1 MAYVSGYRWDQINCL
16 LSPMPLLG
24 WWIGGGG
31 GGGGGGVGG
40 GGGEEEERNFKG
52 YFHVIWLFS
61 FSLSLLRLYY
71 MW

>member
-31 GGGGGGVGG
+31 GGGGGGRGG
-40 GGGEEEERNFKG
+40 GGGEKFQR
-52 YFHVIWLFS
+52 LFS
-61 FSLSLLRLYY
+61 RHLAV
-71 MW
+71 